1 MNQQQCVDVRQIGAQ
16 SSGLVRKSL
25 GTINALSVRKVL
37 LEHRLAQ
44 VIMRAYRRVENLAN
58 GPPISGDSEVCVHA
72 NRMHRC
78 LFVVGDWAGVVVE
91 VQRGRKRLLFFGL
104 GGCSSALIS
113 SRLGSDPG
121 GLAAHGRPHF
131 RDPIQASMILEEWVG
146 RQLW

>member
-1 MNQQQCVDVRQIGAQ
+1 MFGKSGHRVRVLLGSPLA
-16 SSGLVRKSL
+16 LVRK
-25 GTINALSVRKVL
+25 AL

-78 LFVVGDWAGVVVE
+78 LFVVGDWSGVVVE

-104 GGCSSALIS
+104 GGCSSAPLI
-113 SRLGSDPG
+113 GPT
-121 GLAAHGRPHF
+121 
-131 RDPIQASMILEEWVG
+131 
-146 RQLW
+146 